1 MIRAVCEQ
9 YGFTLPK
16 IGIIPDK
23 NPNAFTYGSIR
34 SNSRIVV
41 TEGIFAFL
49 NEGERAAVYGHE
61 LGHIRNNDFIIM
73 TIAST
78 LLQVVYEIYYFS
90 KELSKKRGG
99 KKGNPFA
106 MIALVAYIFY
116 IVGNYTL
123 LYLSRIREYFADAF
137 SAEHTDP
144 NHLAEALVKIALG
157 ILATPENNRLVESTR
172 HIGIASTAI
181 SQ

>member
-1 MIRAVCEQ
+1 M
-9 YGFTLPK
+9 PS
-16 IGIIPDK
+16 
-23 NPNAFTYGSIR
+23 PNGSIR

-49 NEGERAAVYGHE
+49 NEGERAAVYAHE
-61 LGHIRNNDFIIM
+61 LGHIRNNDFIVM

-90 KELSKKRGG
+90 KEMSKKRGG

-116 IVGNYTL
+116 VVGNYTL